1 MIGFIIWS
9 LFGVFIIGLGIK
21 DMFNKEKANFG
32 GIAED
37 IYVSLIVQKTY
48 IDFMENGTKA
58 SAASGETFGIN
69 SAAEEKEV
77 IFNKPFVYLIRK
89 KGSNNIYFIGIVNTP
104 IEYDETKDVCEG

>member
-1 MIGFIIWS
+1 
-9 LFGVFIIGLGIK
+9 
-21 DMFNKEKANFG
+21 MFNKEKANFG

-37 IYVSLIVQKTY
+37 IYVSSIVQKTY
-48 IDFMENGTKA
+48 IDFMESGTKA
-58 SAASGETFGIN
+58 AAASGGAFDIT
-69 SAAEEKEV
+69 SAVEEKEV

>member
-1 MIGFIIWS
+1 
-9 LFGVFIIGLGIK
+9 
-21 DMFNKEKANFG
+21 MFNKEKANFG

-58 SAASGETFGIN
+58 SAASGETFDM
-69 SAAEEKEV
+69 SSTAEEKEVIEV